1 MRTGSA
7 WLRCFTE
14 TPREPVLPR
23 GLGRQD
29 KGRAS
34 LVSRGR
40 PNRVG
45 PVAVRDRRVRL
56 GSGRQPAALLA
67 PAPHL
72 RSLCPLQSIQSPGMS
87 SLMFQM
93 CWH

>member
-34 LVSRGR
+34 LVSRG
-40 PNRVG
+40 
-45 PVAVRDRRVRL
+45 L

-67 PAPHL
+67 PQRISGPFAHF
-72 RSLCPLQSIQSPGMS
+72 SLFSPRECPL
-87 SLMFQM
+87 
-93 CWH
+93 

>member
-1 MRTGSA
+1 MCEVRTGSA

-14 TPREPVLPR
+14 TPREPVLPT

-34 LVSRGR
+34 LVSRG
-40 PNRVG
+40 
-45 PVAVRDRRVRL
+45 L